1 MPGVG
6 GGHRGGGGG
15 GGFGGGRP
23 GGGGGFGGGRP
34 GGGFGGGPRPGGFG
48 GGPRPGGF
56 GGPHW
61 HHRPPRPHRPFWGP
75 GWGWGPRYGGY
86 GGGCG
91 SFAASII
98 LVPVFLILFLI
109 LMFSNNGVHVEY
121 TDTYPE
127 PDIAITESTRVRE
140 AMDSKYIIPIDDY
153 YYDDMGLIN
162 TAAAQFSLE
171 NSLKDFYLK
180 TGVQPYLYIADD
192 LDGNTNPNKDDVD
205 AFLLAKYNELFE
217 DEGHFMVLYYEY
229 ESGEYNTW
237 YVYGN
242 DAHRYVMDDEAC
254 EIVLYYIDYYYS
266 SPSTADYTDMFCSAF
281 DAASARIMGGKT
293 RSEGGID
300 WGKIIIALIVTVA
313 GVVLIVYIVK
323 RYRNTKPGGDGENG
337 TPGSSD
343 NMSEEDKRKEKYRRK
358 YGG

>member
-15 GGFGGGRP
+15 GFGGGRGGSF

-34 GGGFGGGPRPGGFG
+34 SGGFG

-56 GGPHW
+56 GGPH
-61 HHRPPRPHRPFWGP
+61 HHHPHHHYPHGHFWGP
-75 GWGWGPRYGGY
+75 GWGWGPRWGRGPHF
-86 GGGCG
+86 GGGLVTAII
-91 SFAASII
+91 FIVIFSIV
-98 LVPVFLILFLI
+98 VPLSVLSECTYVV
-109 LMFSNNGVHVEY
+109 MEDEHHAEARPEY
-121 TDTYPE
+121 ESITPSTWQRE
-127 PDIAITESTRVRE
+127 PLDP
-140 AMDSKYIIPIDDY
+140 KYVNPIEEY

-162 TAAAQFSLE
+162 TAAAQFSLQ

-192 LDGNTNPNKDDVD
+192 LDGNTNPNLNEVET
-205 AFLLAKYNELFE
+205 FLLAKYGELFT
-217 DEGHFMVLYYEY
+217 DEGHLLVLYFEY
-229 ESGEYNTW
+229 AGGEYNTW
-237 YVYGN
+237 YVWGN

-254 EIVLYYIDYYYS
+254 EIVLDYLDYYYNA
-266 SPSTADYTDMFCSAF
+266 PETADYTDMFCSAF

-293 RSEGGID
+293 NKDSFPWFTIGLVGVIAV
-300 WGKIIIALIVTVA
+300 IIIVA
-313 GVVLIVYIVK
+313 IVK
-323 RYRNTKPGGDGENG
+323 NYNNNGKGGNN
-337 TPGSSD
+337 D